1 MNFKSVMIKG
11 MLSTRGE
18 MLLFADADGATKFA
32 DLVKL
37 EEAIKPLIPHGSFS
51 QA

>member
-1 MNFKSVMIKG
+1 

-37 EEAIKPLIPHGSFS
+37 EEALKPLPPDGIFGVT
-51 QA
+51 